1 MEIGI
6 VFSIIDGVARVVS
19 LEHTFIGELLII
31 AALKAM
37 ALNLEESITALT
49 ILGNDRNVLQGDLAE
64 RTFAELLIEVGF
76 YLIGRVIDPAANFL
90 DE

>member
-1 MEIGI
+1 MDIGI
-6 VFSIIDGVARVVS
+6 VFSIMDGVARVVAI
-19 LEHTFIGELLII
+19 EHTFIGELVVI

-37 ALNLEESITALT
+37 ALNLEESLTALT

-64 RTFAELLIEVGF
+64 RTWAELLIEVGF
-76 YLIGRVIDPAANFL
+76 YLVGRIIDPAANFL

>member
-6 VFSIIDGVARVVS
+6 VFSIIDGVARVVAI
-19 LEHTFIGELLII
+19 EHTFIGELIVI
-31 AALKAM
+31 ASIKAM
-37 ALNLEESITALT
+37 ALNLEDSLTALT

-76 YLIGRVIDPAANFL
+76 YLVGRVIDPAANFL